1 MTKLSRTSLDLKDFG
16 RYINNVWSVFTLL
29 DSKEDVRA
37 FFHSLFTHTEYKM
50 FAKRLEIARR
60 LIEGETYES
69 IARDLKVT
77 EHTIASISN
86 ILARDGYGF
95 KIAHQKLQG
104 LDQAHQKKREQRQDY
119 LERKRWPKFREQILV
134 EGLVKAG
141 TAKVSSLLR
150 KRTRQSTARKQLS
163 V

>member
-1 MTKLSRTSLDLKDFG
+1 
-16 RYINNVWSVFTLL
+16 
-29 DSKEDVRA
+29 
-37 FFHSLFTHTEYKM
+37 M